1 MVRPTA
7 RYNISL
13 SHHFVSFDIFVIT
26 DIHCLILRKIDT
38 PTIECPHYFCAILL
52 VFFSDIHTI
61 SDFLVHYFSAR
72 PVTPWV
78 QTIQVDPQIDTGIT
92 GSSDGFTILSHNMVQ
107 RHRTGGWETDGA
119 KWGARK

>member
-1 MVRPTA
+1 MRPTA

-26 DIHCLILRKIDT
+26 YIGLLLRKIDT
-38 PTIECPHYFCAILL
+38 ATGDRLYFCAILL
-52 VFFSDIHTI
+52 VFFSVIYNI

-72 PVTPWV
+72 PVPPWV